1 MISKHL
7 YPLIMV
13 VLVGL
18 AVTSGPT
25 TADSANPLQ
34 VKVFVSSEDHMGL
47 GVASAIIYGE
57 QEAVLVDAQFT
68 VSNAHRLVAEILETG
83 RELTTVY
90 ITHVHPDH
98 FMGLPVIKQA
108 FPDARVVSIKASADD
123 VNASGDFKIEYWGKK
138 VLQHNG
144 SKSKV
149 FVETLQEPLITL
161 EGNRLEILGPF
172 QGDAPNSSVVWIPSI
187 KTLIASDLIFDHA
200 HAWLA
205 AAKSPALAQEWLTAL
220 DQLEALKPDV
230 VVPGHAP
237 SNGYLSP
244 TSIAY
249 TRQYIETFL
258 EVLNKTDDSAGLI
271 TEMQRRYP
279 DIALPFA
286 LEYSAKI
293 LGDKWIWDG
302 QWPESLRDLE
312 VTH

>member
-1 MISKHL
+1 
-7 YPLIMV
+7 
-13 VLVGL
+13 
-18 AVTSGPT
+18 
-25 TADSANPLQ
+25 
-34 VKVFVSSEDHMGL
+34 
-47 GVASAIIYGE
+47 
-57 QEAVLVDAQFT
+57 LVDAQFT

-83 RELTTVY
+83 RKLTTVY

-138 VLQHNG
+138 VLRHNG
-144 SKSKV
+144 AKSKV
-149 FVETLQEPLITL
+149 FVETLKEPLIML
-161 EGNRLEILGPF
+161 EGNRLEIFGPF

-187 KTLIASDLIFDHA
+187 KTLIASDLVFDHA

-205 AAKSPALAQEWLTAL
+205 AAKSPALAQEWLTVL
-220 DQLEALKPDV
+220 DQLEALKPEV

-237 SNGYLSP
+237 SNEHRSP

-249 TRQYIETFL
+249 TRRYIETFL
-258 EVLNKTDDSAGLI
+258 EVLNETDDSVALI

-293 LGDKWIWDG
+293 LGDDWDWDG